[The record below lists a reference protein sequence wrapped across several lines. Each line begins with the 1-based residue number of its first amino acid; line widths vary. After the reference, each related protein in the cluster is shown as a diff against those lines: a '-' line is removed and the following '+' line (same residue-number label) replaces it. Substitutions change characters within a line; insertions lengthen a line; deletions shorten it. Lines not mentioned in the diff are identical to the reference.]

1 MRDGG
6 AGGVPGT
13 RARKRREFAV
23 EAADWRRAGGAS
35 ATAVRAANRV
45 GALTVCAAVLRAGT
59 YHPGVTSDLAAWGA
73 LVYEAPLMRC
83 DHLVRLLTPALV
95 ALAGLV
101 GACGASQ
108 QGPALSYGESAR
120 RDYERAL
127 GAFQDNDCL
136 TATPLFQH
144 VRREY
149 PYSRYAAL
157 AELRAADCELEQTHY
172 SEAIRQYRSFIRARP
187 THPDLDYAEFR
198 VAVAYF
204 RQIPQDFFLSPPREE
219 RDQSPTRS
227 ALRIIERFVRMHEDS
242 EHLEE
247 ARRMQRDVLALLARH
262 ELYVADFYLFRDRPR
277 ATISRIEGMLE
288 EYQGSGLEPL
298 ALVLL
303 GRTYLH
309 MQETDEARVA
319 FEDVVAH
326 YPESGFA
333 TQARRFLE
341 RMDAGDTVDQG
352 EPTPP
357 DAQPDADT
365 DPDTDADTGADAD
378 ADADAD
384 TDATPDADADTAPA
398 DADTDTDSSVTD
410 TETDPGAAPT
420 RPTDPVDPA
429 PEQAAPPS

>member
-1 MRDGG
+1 MRRS
-6 AGGVPGT
+6 PL
-13 RARKRREFAV
+13 ARSLTLAV
-23 EAADWRRAGGAS
+23 S
-35 ATAVRAANRV
+35 VTAV
-45 GALTVCAAVLRAGT
+45 
-59 YHPGVTSDLAAWGA
+59 
-73 LVYEAPLMRC
+73 
-83 DHLVRLLTPALV
+83 LLS
-95 ALAGLV
+95 
-101 GACGASQ
+101 ACGASQ

-157 AELRAADCELEQTHY
+157 AELRSADCELEQTHY

-242 EHLEE
+242 EHVEE

-288 EYQGSGLEPL
+288 EYRGSGLEPL

-341 RMDAGDTVDQG
+341 RMEAGESVDQG
-352 EPTPP
+352 EPPTP
-357 DAQPDADT
+357 DAEPDTGPQDEAGADEEADT
-365 DPDTDADTGADAD
+365 EADAD
-378 ADADAD
+378 ADVDAEADAD
-384 TDATPDADADTAPA
+384 AEAGADVDAEANETDPG
-398 DADTDTDSSVTD
+398 SSVTD
-410 TETDPGAAPT
+410 TETDPGAPPA
-420 RPTDPVDPA
+420 RPTDPVDP
-429 PEQAAPPS
+429 PSDASGPR

>member
-1 MRDGG
+1 MVGHR
-6 AGGVPGT
+6 PFT
-13 RARKRREFAV
+13 RV
-23 EAADWRRAGGAS
+23 LC
-35 ATAVRAANRV
+35 
-45 GALTVCAAVLRAGT
+45 ALA
-59 YHPGVTSDLAAWGA
+59 LAA
-73 LVYEAPLMRC
+73 L
-83 DHLVRLLTPALV
+83 
-95 ALAGLV
+95 
-101 GACGASQ
+101 GACGGAQ

-157 AELRAADCELEQTHY
+157 AELRSADCELEQQHH

-187 THPDLDYAEFR
+187 THPDLDYAQYR

-227 ALRIIERFVRMHEDS
+227 ALRIIERFVREYEDS
-242 EHLEE
+242 EHIED

-262 ELYVADFYLFRDRPR
+262 ELYVAEFYLYRDRPL
-277 ATISRIEGMLE
+277 ATVSRIEGMLE
-288 EYQGSGLEPL
+288 EYRGSGLEPL

-303 GRTYLH
+303 GRTRLH
-309 MQETDEARVA
+309 MGERADARVA
-319 FEDVVAH
+319 FEDVVSH

-341 RMDAGDTVDQG
+341 RLDAGDQTIDEGEPPTEG
-352 EPTPP
+352 EPTEPREITEPTDEETSP
-357 DAQPDADT
+357 DTGDMAPDPYADEPET
-365 DPDTDADTGADAD
+365 DAAVESEGEQAPSPAIERDPDTG
-378 ADADAD
+378 
-384 TDATPDADADTAPA
+384 
-398 DADTDTDSSVTD
+398 
-410 TETDPGAAPT
+410 G
-420 RPTDPVDPA
+420 PVDRLA
-429 PEQAAPPS
+429 S

>member
-1 MRDGG
+1 MVGPR
-6 AGGVPGT
+6 PL
-13 RARKRREFAV
+13 
-23 EAADWRRAGGAS
+23 S
-35 ATAVRAANRV
+35 RV
-45 GALTVCAAVLRAGT
+45 LCAL
-59 YHPGVTSDLAAWGA
+59 
-73 LVYEAPLMRC
+73 
-83 DHLVRLLTPALV
+83 
-95 ALAGLV
+95 ALAGL
-101 GACGASQ
+101 GACGAAQ

-157 AELRAADCELEQTHY
+157 AELRAADCELEQQHY

-187 THPDLDYAEFR
+187 THPDLDYAQYR

-227 ALRIIERFVRMHEDS
+227 ALRIIERFVREYEDS
-242 EHLEE
+242 EHVEE

-262 ELYVADFYLFRDRPR
+262 ELYVAEFYLYRDRPL
-277 ATISRIEGMLE
+277 ATVSRIEGMLE
-288 EYQGSGLEPL
+288 EYRGSGLEPL

-309 MQETDEARVA
+309 MGERDEARVA
-319 FEDVVAH
+319 FEDVVSHHA
-326 YPESGFA
+326 ESGFA

-341 RMDAGDTVDQG
+341 RLDAGDQTIDEG
-352 EPTPP
+352 EPPAEGTEPTEPTEPEPTDEDATDEADMAPDPYADEVEPEVDP
-357 DAQPDADT
+357 DAEVQVEADGEDADAAPGAEQAPT
-365 DPDTDADTGADAD
+365 EVERDPDTGEPIDR
-378 ADADAD
+378 
-384 TDATPDADADTAPA
+384 PA
-398 DADTDTDSSVTD
+398 S
-410 TETDPGAAPT
+410 
-420 RPTDPVDPA
+420 
-429 PEQAAPPS
+429 

>member
-1 MRDGG
+1 MVGPR
-6 AGGVPGT
+6 PLS
-13 RARKRREFAV
+13 RFL
-23 EAADWRRAGGAS
+23 
-35 ATAVRAANRV
+35 
-45 GALTVCAAVLRAGT
+45 GAL
-59 YHPGVTSDLAAWGA
+59 
-73 LVYEAPLMRC
+73 
-83 DHLVRLLTPALV
+83 
-95 ALAGLV
+95 ALAGL
-101 GACGASQ
+101 GACGAAQ

-157 AELRAADCELEQTHY
+157 AELRAADCELEQQHY

-187 THPDLDYAEFR
+187 THPDLDYAQYR

-227 ALRIIERFVRMHEDS
+227 ALRIIERFVREYEDS
-242 EHLEE
+242 EHVED

-262 ELYVADFYLFRDRPR
+262 ELYVAEFYLYRDRPL
-277 ATISRIEGMLE
+277 ATVSRIEGMLAD
-288 EYQGSGLEPL
+288 YRGSGLEPL

-309 MQETDEARVA
+309 MGERDEARVA
-319 FEDVVAH
+319 FEDVVSHHA
-326 YPESGFA
+326 ESGFA

-341 RMDAGDTVDQG
+341 RLDAGDQTVDEG
-352 EPTPP
+352 EPPAEGGQVEGTAP
-357 DAQPDADT
+357 DDPAEDAETSEDSDDMAPDPYADEPT
-365 DPDTDADTGADAD
+365 TDATSEGASEGIDVEGTDEGSSDDEASSDDGSSPGEGSSSGEGSPSPEVERDPDTGEPIDR
-378 ADADAD
+378 
-384 TDATPDADADTAPA
+384 
-398 DADTDTDSSVTD
+398 S
-410 TETDPGAAPT
+410 
-420 RPTDPVDPA
+420 
-429 PEQAAPPS
+429 